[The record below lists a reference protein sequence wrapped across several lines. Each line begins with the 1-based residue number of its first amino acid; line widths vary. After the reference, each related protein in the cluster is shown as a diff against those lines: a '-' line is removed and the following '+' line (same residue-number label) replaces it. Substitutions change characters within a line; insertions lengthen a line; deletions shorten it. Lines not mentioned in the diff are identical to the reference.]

1 MPWGFKS
8 LFAHQRNYYKF
19 MTKLFTPVKNW
30 SLDVTKMQPATRWLF
45 AAALIIVPIM
55 GLFLLGLAIDW
66 LLREYAKFAYVGIG
80 LGIICSLTLLVW
92 QGRKML
98 YVDNNCNNSAK
109 TLPKKD
115 KAANIAKTT
124 KTAKVAKVTKP
135 VKATKVVKS
144 N

>member
-1 MPWGFKS
+1 
-8 LFAHQRNYYKF
+8 

-80 LGIICSLTLLVW
+80 LGIICSLALLIW

-98 YVDNNCNNSAK
+98 YVDGNYNNSVK
-109 TLPKKD
+109 TLPNKD
-115 KAANIAKTT
+115 KAA
-124 KTAKVAKVTKP
+124 KTAKVAKATKP
-135 VKATKVVKS
+135 VKTTKVVKS

>member
-1 MPWGFKS
+1 
-8 LFAHQRNYYKF
+8 

-98 YVDNNCNNSAK
+98 YVDNNCNNNVK

-115 KAANIAKTT
+115 KVANIAKTT

-135 VKATKVVKS
+135 AKATKVVKS

>member
-1 MPWGFKS
+1 
-8 LFAHQRNYYKF
+8 

-45 AAALIIVPIM
+45 ASALIIVPIM

-66 LLREYAKFAYVGIG
+66 LLQEYAKFAYVGIG
-80 LGIICSLTLLVW
+80 LGIICSLALLIW

-98 YVDNNCNNSAK
+98 YVDGNYNNGAK

-124 KTAKVAKVTKP
+124 KTAKAAKATKP
-135 VKATKVVKS
+135 VKTAKVVKS